1 MVEVHRTLDEAAA
14 EIVSRLCGVIDMYV
28 AAQRRM
34 LARFPEGRSAAAVA
48 LGAQL
53 DQLEAMARDGSNLIS

>member
-28 AAQRRM
+28 AIQRRM
-34 LARFPEGRSAAAVA
+34 LAMFPEGSAAAVA

-53 DQLEAMARDGSNLIS
+53 DQLEAMARDGSNPIS